1 MPDCAKKQEATQLV
15 FSFWLPSF
23 LTALLLVAG
32 IHEFKHRDEL
42 FLRYEAQLQL
52 NGLLIRHRQAQLE
65 YTDMLEQLIA
75 VYELALAQQAG
86 KQLAVV
92 P

>member
-1 MPDCAKKQEATQLV
+1 MPNCVEKQEVKQLV
-15 FSFWLPSF
+15 CSFWLPSF

-52 NGLLIRHRQAQLE
+52 NGLLIKHRQAQLE

-75 VYELALAQQAG
+75 VYELELAERAG
-86 KQLAVV
+86 RQLAVV